1 MKQSLYIA
9 YRYLSFYKVRSIVL
23 ITAIAIITFLPNGLQ
38 KLIEE
43 SELQLMARAD
53 STPLI
58 IGAKGSATD
67 LVINTMYFQQE
78 EIEAIT
84 METTHAL
91 SELNMG
97 RVIPVLSGFK
107 ARGFPIVGTN
117 LDYLDFRGLS
127 ITRGRTLRF
136 VGECVVGANV
146 ANRLDVSPGD
156 SLVSSPENFFDLAGV
171 YPLRMQ
177 VVGILNESNTPDDNA
192 VFTDLKSNWVIMGL
206 GHGHQD
212 LANVY
217 DPTIVMERS
226 KDSVTATAKL
236 YIYNEI
242 SGKNM
247 DSFHFHGNITD
258 YPVTSVIF
266 LPKDQKSG
274 TILRGRFA
282 SGELPNQIAVPT
294 RVVEHLLQ
302 SIFKIKQIFDTVFI
316 LVGFATLLILGLIVT
331 LSLRLR
337 KDEIYTMFTIGSSR
351 AKIVEIL
358 GFELLIIIII
368 SAIFAMILYHLTG
381 FFVED
386 FIHYYVL

>member
-1 MKQSLYIA
+1 
-9 YRYLSFYKVRSIVL
+9 L

-43 SELQLMARAD
+43 SELQLMARAE

-78 EIEAIT
+78 EFETIT
-84 METTHAL
+84 METTHEL

-97 RVIPVLSGFK
+97 TVIPVLSAFK

-117 LDYLDFRGLS
+117 LDYFDFRGLS
-127 ITRGRTLRF
+127 IIQGRTLRY

-146 ANRLDVSPGD
+146 ATRLDISPGD
-156 SLVSSPENFFDLAGV
+156 SIVSSPENFFDLAGV

-217 DPTIVMERS
+217 DPTIVMDRS

-247 DSFHFHGNITD
+247 DSFHFHGNVTD

-282 SGELPNQIAVPT
+282 SGELHNQITVPT
-294 RVVEHLLQ
+294 KVVEHLLQ
-302 SIFKIKQIFDTVFI
+302 SIFKIKQIFDTVFV

-337 KDEIYTMFTIGSSR
+337 KDELYTMFTIGSSR

-368 SAIFAMILYHLTG
+368 SAIFAMILYYLTG